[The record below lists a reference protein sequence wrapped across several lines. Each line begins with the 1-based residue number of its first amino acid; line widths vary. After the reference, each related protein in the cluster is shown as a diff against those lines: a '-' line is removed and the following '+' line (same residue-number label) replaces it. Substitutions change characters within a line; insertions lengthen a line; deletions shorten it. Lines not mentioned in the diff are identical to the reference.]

1 MVEVLFY
8 QLDRRPL
15 EAVLPQL
22 LERTLERGWRACVQ
36 AGSEERVEALSSA
49 LWTWREEAFLP
60 HGTARDGHGELQP
73 IWLTAGDDN
82 PNGASVR
89 FLVDGAAIVTQRA
102 LLDTSYAPY
111 VRVMRRVV
119 ADDVPD
125 PRGIEGRR
133 VGRRRVE
140 VAPVDG
146 GARMVEQ
153 DGGSRGPGAGDPDD
167 VDPLPCPDHRGASAV
182 SRAASSSTA
191 STDARLFPSR
201 SWGQRWRS
209 TVAAPSRSAAAT

>member
-60 HGTARDGHGELQP
+60 HGTPRDGNGEMQP

-82 PNGASVR
+82 PNGAAVR
-89 FLVDGAAIVTQRA
+89 FLVDGAV
-102 LLDTSYAPY
+102 
-111 VRVMRRVV
+111 
-119 ADDVPD
+119 
-125 PRGIEGRR
+125 
-133 VGRRRVE
+133 
-140 VAPVDG
+140 
-146 GARMVEQ
+146 
-153 DGGSRGPGAGDPDD
+153 
-167 VDPLPCPDHRGASAV
+167 
-182 SRAASSSTA
+182 TA
-191 STDARLFPSR
+191 SLDGLERAVYLFDGHDPAALESARSR
-201 SWGQRWRS
+201 WSEAREAGHDVTYWQQDEDGRWVKR
-209 TVAAPSRSAAAT
+209 A

>member
-60 HGTARDGHGELQP
+60 HGTARDGNGELQP

-82 PNGASVR
+82 PNGAAVR
-89 FLVDGAAIVTQRA
+89 FLVDGAA
-102 LLDTSYAPY
+102 
-111 VRVMRRVV
+111 
-119 ADDVPD
+119 
-125 PRGIEGRR
+125 
-133 VGRRRVE
+133 
-140 VAPVDG
+140 
-146 GARMVEQ
+146 
-153 DGGSRGPGAGDPDD
+153 
-167 VDPLPCPDHRGASAV
+167 
-182 SRAASSSTA
+182 TA
-191 STDARLFPSR
+191 SFDGLERAVYLFDGHDPAALESARSR
-201 SWGQRWRS
+201 WTQAREAGYDVTYWQQDEDGRWVKR
-209 TVAAPSRSAAAT
+209 A